1 MPYIW
6 LALVLYF
13 GVWDDV
19 FRACL
24 VSLFFIVL
32 VWADGELDEAA
43 ALRGEVMGG
52 PSGTSSAAASTVM
65 LESGYN
71 GERT

>member
-6 LALVLYF
+6 LAAVLYF

-43 ALRGEVMGG
+43 ALRGEVK
-52 PSGTSSAAASTVM
+52 P
-65 LESGYN
+65 
-71 GERT
+71 